1 MSISLTE
8 KFLKGLEE
16 YNLTYEQIIRQGWRY
31 CGGDTDRHRNYF
43 KTACPKDPIPEHIE
57 NY

>member
-16 YNLTYEQIIRQGWRY
+16 YNLTYEQIIREGWRY

-43 KTACPKDPIPEHIE
+43 K
-57 NY
+57 NSLS